1 MIIKV
6 CSGDGGLQRGAPLF
20 NVLQLY
26 LWNWFPSFLH
36 DAARRWTL
44 WLFQYPYQ
52 LVPSAVQTMGNIEQ
66 RAKSARIPRI
76 GIYLQIPPGKVAA
89 GCVTDHISCEVVPSG
104 VTTAAS
110 CLVRPRIYD
119 DSPVLLILCSSC
131 TISCGFPLII
141 STLL

>member
-104 VTTAAS
+104 VTTATS
-110 CLVRPRIYD
+110 CLVRPRVYD
-119 DSPVLLILCSSC
+119 DSPVLLILCSSW
-131 TISCGFPLII
+131 TMSCWFPLIT